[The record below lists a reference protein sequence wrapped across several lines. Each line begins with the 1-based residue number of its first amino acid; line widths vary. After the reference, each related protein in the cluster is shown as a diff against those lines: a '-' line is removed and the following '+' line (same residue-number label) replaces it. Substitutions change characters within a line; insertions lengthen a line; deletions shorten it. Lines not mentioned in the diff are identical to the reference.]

1 MDKNKKRKR
10 RLIKSGWFFISA
22 IILFLAVY
30 LGVSFLLTYG
40 SSITTV
46 VVKKGTLED
55 LVSCE
60 GYIFKN
66 SELVISTEA
75 GYIDCLKKDDEKV
88 KKGEAVV
95 SIYKNEV
102 DANLKKEISD
112 ITEKISALEKSVKYK
127 TSIGADEN
135 KSEQSIAEEI
145 KKIGRLTDKRDIQ
158 EISQIKKN
166 INSILLRRTNKIDD
180 NADETELQR
189 LRVKLSELK
198 AKQNEQSYTIYAQ
211 NAGTFVS
218 KVDGTE
224 ELMSLKELEQNGITH
239 KKMREISRF
248 KPKTKVVT
256 KVDVGEPVGKLVDN
270 YKWVL
275 VAEIPVSQS
284 ELLNVGD
291 EIHMRFSD
299 ADEELISGTITGI
312 SGENSGNVIVKIK
325 SNKYSKTVYRSYK
338 SEVQLIRRTYSGIKV
353 PQEALRVVDGKKG
366 VYVLRGDLAKFI
378 AVDIKYSDDNWVV
391 VAESDS
397 GGALKLYDEV
407 ILKGRNLYNE
417 KVVK

>member
-1 MDKNKKRKR
+1 MGKNKKKKKS
-10 RLIKSGWFFISA
+10 LIKSGWFFISA

-46 VVKKGTLED
+46 VVKKGTAED
-55 LVSCE
+55 LISCE
-60 GYIFKN
+60 GYFFKN
-66 SELVISTEA
+66 SELILSPES
-75 GYIDCLKKDDEKV
+75 GYIDCLKEDDEKV

-95 SIYKNEV
+95 SIYTNEI

-112 ITEKISALEKSVKYK
+112 VTEKITALEKTVKYK

-145 KKIGRLTDKRDIQ
+145 KKIGRLSDKGDIE

-166 INSILLRRTNKIDD
+166 LNLILLRRVNKID
-180 NADETELQR
+180 NADETELQI
-189 LRVKLSELK
+189 LNEELSKLK
-198 AKQNEQSYTIYAQ
+198 AKQNEQSHTIYAQ
-211 NAGTFVS
+211 SAGIFVS

-224 ELMSLKELEQNGITH
+224 ELMSLSALEENGITH
-239 KKMREISRF
+239 KKLQEISRF

-256 KVDVGEPVGKLVDN
+256 KVDEGEAVGKLVDN
-270 YKWVL
+270 YKWVM
-275 VAEIPVSQS
+275 VAEVPVSQS
-284 ELLNVGD
+284 ELLSVGQ

-299 ADEELISGTITGI
+299 SDEEPVRGTIIGI
-312 SGENSGNVIVKIK
+312 SGENNGKVIVRIR

-338 SEVQLIRRTYSGIKV
+338 SEVQLIKRTYSGIKV
-353 PQEALRVVDGKKG
+353 PQEALRIVDGKKG

-378 AVDIKYSDDNWVV
+378 SVEIKYSDDEWVV

-397 GGALKLYDEV
+397 EGSLKLYDEV